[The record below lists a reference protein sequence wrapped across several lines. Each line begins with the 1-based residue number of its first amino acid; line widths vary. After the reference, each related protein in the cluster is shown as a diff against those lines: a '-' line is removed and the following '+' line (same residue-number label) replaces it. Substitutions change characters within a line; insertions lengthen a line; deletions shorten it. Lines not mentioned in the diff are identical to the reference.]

1 MRSAWRLGEL
11 ELSVQKEAA
20 GSESWLTVPG
30 AIARSEPVE
39 WGACSSGAPPPPPR
53 LSATLFP
60 QVTARKRRLLLS
72 ASGCAANNGA
82 TLLFWPRKSS

>member
-39 WGACSSGAPPPPPR
+39 WGACSSGAPPPPP